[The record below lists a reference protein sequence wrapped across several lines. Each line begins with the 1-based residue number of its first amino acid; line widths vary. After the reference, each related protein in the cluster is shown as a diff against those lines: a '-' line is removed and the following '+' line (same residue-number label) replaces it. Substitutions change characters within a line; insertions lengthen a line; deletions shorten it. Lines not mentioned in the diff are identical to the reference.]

1 MQLLEEAGYRTV
13 QDLAREDADRL
24 AIRTGLGI
32 KKARQIQVGA
42 SHFLSTEGPRNRRS
56 AQARDRR
63 VGRRRCGCCGSTC
76 YLGRSLKGVKGEM
89 LRTCAGCREVGDPN
103 LQPLVRVV
111 LGPSGEAVPDL
122 AGSGFGRGA
131 WVHPRAACLAQ
142 ALPRGFSKSM
152 KHAVHTSVAE
162 FSSALRAQAERRAYS
177 LVGAAFRARKAA
189 AGSTA
194 VRDAHAAG
202 LVKLVLVACDARAAA
217 ETPLGRRPGEERKST
232 RLRLERAARA
242 RDRAPGNGAL
252 SRFWTMELLL
262 RSCTRWMLQ
271 SSGR

>member
-1 MQLLEEAGYRTV
+1 
-13 QDLAREDADRL
+13 
-24 AIRTGLGI
+24 
-32 KKARQIQVGA
+32 
-42 SHFLSTEGPRNRRS
+42 
-56 AQARDRR
+56 
-63 VGRRRCGCCGSTC
+63 
-76 YLGRSLKGVKGEM
+76 M
-89 LRTCAGCREVGDPN
+89 LRTCAGCREVGDPAA
-103 LQPLVRVV
+103 LVRVV

-152 KHAVHTSVAE
+152 KNAVHTSVAE

-217 ETPLGRRPGEERKST
+217 ETPWVDALVKSGKARAFGSKELLGRVIGRPETGVIAILDDGITTALVHTLDVAELGPVSAPQ
-232 RLRLERAARA
+232 LSAA
-242 RDRAPGNGAL
+242 GLVSEVG
-252 SRFWTMELLL
+252 
-262 RSCTRWMLQ
+262 
-271 SSGR
+271 

>member
-1 MQLLEEAGYRTV
+1 
-13 QDLAREDADRL
+13 
-24 AIRTGLGI
+24 
-32 KKARQIQVGA
+32 
-42 SHFLSTEGPRNRRS
+42 
-56 AQARDRR
+56 
-63 VGRRRCGCCGSTC
+63 
-76 YLGRSLKGVKGEM
+76 M
-89 LRTCAGCREVGDPN
+89 LRTCAGCREVGDPAA
-103 LQPLVRVV
+103 LVRVV

-131 WVHPRAACLAQ
+131 WVHPRTACLTQ

-152 KHAVHTSVAE
+152 KNAVHTSVAE

-217 ETPLGRRPGEERKST
+217 ETPWVDALVKSGKARAFGSKELLGRVIGRPETGVYRDFG
-232 RLRLERAARA
+232 RWNYYCARA
-242 RDRAPGNGAL
+242 HAGCCRARAG
-252 SRFWTMELLL
+252 E
-262 RSCTRWMLQ
+262 RSSVER
-271 SSGR
+271 R